1 MHMTSTHLHAIKA
14 AKTAAT
20 RAHRG
25 QFRKDGKTPYITHP
39 ERVAKRVK
47 FFGGNH
53 IAIIAAWLHDVMED
67 CDGGEQIV
75 KETLAQLPLPQ
86 AEQGEI
92 FAIVWA
98 LTKNPSAKDK
108 KAKLADTLDRVNH
121 APPQAVLV
129 KLCDRMENL
138 IDAKD
143 QPAKF
148 HAVYIPLTDMLID
161 MLAENAVKHGYRN
174 ALETLK
180 AEQRAF
186 GRY

>member
-1 MHMTSTHLHAIKA
+1 MNSTHLHAIRL
-14 AKTAAT
+14 AKRSAT
-20 RAHRG
+20 RAHHG

-39 ERVAKRVK
+39 ERVARRVK
-47 FFGGNH
+47 FFGGSH

-67 CDGGEQIV
+67 VEGGELIV
-75 KETLAQLPLPQ
+75 KETLAGLPLPQ
-86 AEQGEI
+86 KERDEI
-92 FAIVWA
+92 FAIVSS
-98 LTKNPSAKDK
+98 LTKDPAVKG
-108 KAKLADTLDRVNH
+108 KADRLADTLDRVNR

-148 HAVYIPLTDMLID
+148 HAVYLPLTDMLID
-161 MLAENAVKHGYRN
+161 MLAENAVKNGYRT

-180 AEQRAF
+180 AQRRTF
-186 GRY
+186 SY

>member
-25 QFRKDGKTPYITHP
+25 QFRKDGRTPYITHP

-75 KETLAQLPLPQ
+75 KETLAELPLPQ
-86 AEQGEI
+86 AEQHTCRSRRQSVTRSSRSSRRSPRI
-92 FAIVWA
+92 Q
-98 LTKNPSAKDK
+98 
-108 KAKLADTLDRVNH
+108 
-121 APPQAVLV
+121 PQKTRRRSSPTHWTASIMPRHKPCSSSSVTGW
-129 KLCDRMENL
+129 RTSSM
-138 IDAKD
+138 
-143 QPAKF
+143 
-148 HAVYIPLTDMLID
+148 
-161 MLAENAVKHGYRN
+161 
-174 ALETLK
+174 
-180 AEQRAF
+180 QRTSPRSF
-186 GRY
+186 TRSISRSRIC